1 MCRGEIK
8 MLERILLAAIITVCV
23 YLFLNLGSESSSTPS
38 INAEQGAIQGFVHR
52 IASIS
57 S

>member
-8 MLERILLAAIITVCV
+8 MFERILLAAVITFCV

-38 INAEQGAIQGFVHR
+38 INAEQGAISGFAHQ
-52 IASIS
+52 IASIYG
-57 S
+57 